1 MLSVAAHADEDG
13 AEDIALAALAAV
25 ATLDSDRSILYPD
38 FILALLGK
46 AARIALEKIMATRP
60 REPYSDIFRSYYF
73 EGRAEGRVE
82 GRTEGRTEGEAHGK
96 ATLLLKLL
104 RLRGFT
110 VPEPVQQRVL
120 DCRDGEQ
127 LDAWAARV
135 LDARSLADVLD
146 A

>member
-1 MLSVAAHADEDG
+1 VLSVAAHADEDG
-13 AEDIALAALAAV
+13 AEDIALVALDAV

-46 AARIALEKIMATRP
+46 AARIALEKLMFTRP
-60 REPYSDIFRSYYF
+60 RVPYSDILRKQYF
-73 EGRAEGRVE
+73 EGRSEGRV
-82 GRTEGRTEGEAHGK
+82 EGEAHGK

-104 RLRGFT
+104 QLRGFT